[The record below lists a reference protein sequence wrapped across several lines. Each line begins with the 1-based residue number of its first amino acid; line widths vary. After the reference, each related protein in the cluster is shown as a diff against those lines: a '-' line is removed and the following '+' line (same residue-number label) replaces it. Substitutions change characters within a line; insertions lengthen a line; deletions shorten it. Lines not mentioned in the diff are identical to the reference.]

1 MSAARSAMRILTIEE
16 KRLLESARLS
26 LRALDK
32 VTIDKELK
40 LRIAI
45 ALQALNLRNP
55 IADSLDSD

>member
-1 MSAARSAMRILTIEE
+1 MNRILTSNE

-26 LRALDK
+26 LGALDK

-55 IADSLDSD
+55 IADSLDND